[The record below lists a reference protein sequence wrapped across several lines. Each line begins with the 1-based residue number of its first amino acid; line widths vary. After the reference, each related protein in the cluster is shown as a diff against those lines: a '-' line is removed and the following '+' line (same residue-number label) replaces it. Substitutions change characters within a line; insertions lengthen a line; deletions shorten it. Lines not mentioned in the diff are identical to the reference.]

1 MSTPANRADDDG
13 SAVGTGRLRELF
25 DGAMEQ
31 PASERLG
38 WLQANADA
46 HERERVQRLLEA
58 ADAPGALDVPPEQWA
73 ARIGCPDEHMA
84 TDFTGARIGAF
95 RLVRLLGQGGMATV
109 FLGERDEPGF
119 TQQVAVKLLRRG
131 LYTEFEQRLFRRE
144 RQALATLSHPNIAH
158 LIDGGVTDT
167 GVPYLV
173 LELVEGLPIT
183 DHAAVYRLGLRER
196 LRLFETVCR
205 AVAAAHRNMIV
216 HRDLKPSNILVTA
229 DGTVKL
235 LDFGVAKLLDD
246 GPDDATRTAM
256 AALTPGYAAPE
267 QFRGGPVSAATDV
280 YALGVLLHELLL
292 GTRPSGP
299 ARPSVRAAA
308 LAPDP
313 ALPASPSELAAAL
326 RGDLD
331 NILRKALAE
340 EPERR
345 YDGAAGLADDIAR
358 HLRLEPV
365 SAHPPS
371 TWYRTRRFVQRHRG
385 GVIASALLTLGL
397 VAALATALWQAG
409 VASQQA
415 ALARAEAQR
424 ANTVRDF
431 IEHLFRSVRQ
441 GVAQDQLPS
450 LVELVDG
457 GVAALE
463 ADTRL
468 ADAERVDLLTMF
480 ARLHDN
486 LGNRERARKLGLAAD
501 ALAAGRLDPM
511 HPAAIAAL
519 ALRGIQS
526 VRSFDHAGGLAP
538 LQEALRRGR
547 AVDDPVVIDVL
558 DNLAVIEM
566 DRGDRE
572 AALALE
578 REALDL
584 RIRRHG
590 PDHEN
595 TAAGYNNL
603 GYGLT
608 GLGRFD
614 EAAEAYRRAYEIDA
628 RHRPTDSYDVL
639 GGLSNW
645 GWALAQSGRVAEG
658 RALIARADQGLAA
671 LGGKP
676 RFMHALNS
684 QKLCILQTEL
694 GELEAAGASCARMLA
709 LASEHGGAD
718 SFLMA
723 LAWRQEAQR
732 RMEVGDLDGAGEA
745 LDAAWALHPDR
756 PEHRRARAGVLQA
769 RALLAWLR
777 NDPDGARTHALAA
790 LALAGAG
797 PNPVGTLRVRGVLL
811 LACGAAPAAECPAT
825 LADELAATLDAVP
838 RQSDPRLLP
847 ARVSLARWRMAQGE
861 PSEARALLD
870 QAVQHAATE
879 LDGANPHLRAAR
891 GWLAVASARSGDCTE
906 ARRQFRGAMA
916 VAPDAQ
922 RAASPWL
929 QEARSAWESA
939 HPCSD
944 G

>member
-1 MSTPANRADDDG
+1 
-13 SAVGTGRLRELF
+13 
-25 DGAMEQ
+25 MEQ
-31 PASERLG
+31 PAGERLA
-38 WLQANADA
+38 WLHA
-46 HERERVQRLLEA
+46 HAAPHESERVQRLLDA
-58 ADAPGALDVPPEQWA
+58 ASAPGALDVPLEQWA
-73 ARIGCPDEHMA
+73 ARIGSPADRMA
-84 TDFTGARIGAF
+84 TDFAGARIGAF

-109 FLGERDEPGF
+109 FLGERSEAGF
-119 TQQVAVKLLRRG
+119 TQHVAVKLLRRG
-131 LYTEFEQRLFRRE
+131 LYTELEQRLFRRE
-144 RQALATLSHPNIAH
+144 RQALAMLSHPNIAH

-183 DHAAVYRLGLRER
+183 GHVAEYGLGLRER
-196 LRLFETVCR
+196 LELFETVCR

-256 AALTPGYAAPE
+256 AALTPDYAAPE
-267 QFRGGPVSAATDV
+267 QFLGGPVSAATDV

-292 GTRPSGP
+292 GKRPSGP
-299 ARPSVRAAA
+299 VRPSVRAAA
-308 LAPDP
+308 LAPDL
-313 ALPASPSELAAAL
+313 ALPAAPAALAAAL
-326 RGDLD
+326 KGDLD

-385 GVIASALLTLGL
+385 GVVASALLTLGL
-397 VAALATALWQAG
+397 MAALATALWQAG

-431 IEHLFRSVRQ
+431 VENLFRSVRQ

-457 GVAALE
+457 GVETLQ
-463 ADTRL
+463 ADARL
-468 ADAERVDLLTMF
+468 ADAERVDLLMMF

-486 LGNRERARKLGLAAD
+486 LGNRERARELGLAAD
-501 ALAAGRLDPM
+501 ELATRRLDPM
-511 HPAAIAAL
+511 HPGAIAAL

-526 VRSFDHAGGLAP
+526 VRSFDHAGGIAP

-566 DRGDRE
+566 DRGQRQ

-614 EAAEAYRRAYEIDA
+614 EAADAYRRAYEIDV
-628 RHRPTDSYDVL
+628 RHRPADSYDVL

-658 RALIARADQGLAA
+658 MALIAQADQGLEA

-684 QKLCILQTEL
+684 QKLCILQTEM
-694 GELEAAGASCARMLA
+694 GEFEAASVSCARMLA
-709 LASEHGGAD
+709 LARDHGGAD
-718 SFLMA
+718 SFMMG

-732 RMEVGDLDGAGEA
+732 RMEVGELAGADEA

-756 PEHRRARAGVLQA
+756 PEHLRARAGVLQA
-769 RALLAWLR
+769 RALLAWVR
-777 NDPDGARTHALAA
+777 NDPAGARTHALAA
-790 LALAGAG
+790 LALAGGG
-797 PNPVGTLRVRGVLL
+797 PNRVGMLRVRGILL
-811 LACGAAPAAECPAT
+811 LACGATFAADCPPALP
-825 LADELAATLDAVP
+825 DELAATLDAIP
-838 RQSDPRLLP
+838 RQADPRLLP
-847 ARVSLARWRMAQGE
+847 ARVALARWRIAQGE
-861 PSEARALLD
+861 PGAARTLLDRAL
-870 QAVQHAATE
+870 QSAIAE
-879 LDGANPHLRAAR
+879 LDGGNPQVRAAR
-891 GWLAVASARSGDCTE
+891 VWMALASGKAGDCAE
-906 ARRQFRGAMA
+906 ARRQFRDAMA
-916 VAPDAQ
+916 AAPVGQ
-922 RAASPWL
+922 HLRSPWL
-929 QEARSAWESA
+929 QEAQAAWESA
-939 HPCSD
+939 RPCSD